1 MSAIMTHL
9 QLHQAFQYILWHQVS
24 KNAQEIAAHQKKMAA
39 DRLFWG
45 PVLISGFRHLANDRL
60 RVELCS
66 TATQDPL
73 GARSSVLA
81 GATELE
87 HVTSEFF
94 AATALTMIDEER
106 RPEKQADYENLVFCA
121 ELVRNFDP
129 ASTLTEADLLRLLD
143 ALACTLLFHPRFFDE
158 SQRGPMMASFA
169 DEVVQDILGAWPE
182 D

>member
-1 MSAIMTHL
+1 MTHL
-9 QLHQAFQYILWHQVS
+9 QLHQAFQYILWHRVS
-24 KNAQEIAAHQKKMAA
+24 KDAQEITAHQKRITA

-45 PVLISGFRHLANDRL
+45 PVLVSGFRHLANDRL

-66 TATQDPL
+66 TATQDL
-73 GARSSVLA
+73 LRATSSVLA

-106 RPEKQADYENLVFCA
+106 RPGKQADYENLVFCA
-121 ELVRNFDP
+121 ELVRYFDP
-129 ASTLTEADLLRLLD
+129 ACALTEANLLRLLD
-143 ALACTLLFHPRFFDE
+143 ALTFTLLFHPNFFDE

-169 DEVVQDILGAWPE
+169 DEVAQDILGAWPE